1 VTTSLNRPCQ
11 SHRENNNKSVPV
23 IYPQQTAAQMVS
35 CPQHLPISPDYH
47 EGFLWPQLFVSSL
60 PTHDQ
65 PPTNHKLLA
74 SYNKNTPATGATGPV
89 NASSGGHE
97 YHVRGKPITEQ

>member
-1 VTTSLNRPCQ
+1 MQVFKKTLIIFYINIYFPPLQ
-11 SHRENNNKSVPV
+11 KSVPV

-74 SYNKNTPATGATGPV
+74 SYNK
-89 NASSGGHE
+89 
-97 YHVRGKPITEQ
+97 